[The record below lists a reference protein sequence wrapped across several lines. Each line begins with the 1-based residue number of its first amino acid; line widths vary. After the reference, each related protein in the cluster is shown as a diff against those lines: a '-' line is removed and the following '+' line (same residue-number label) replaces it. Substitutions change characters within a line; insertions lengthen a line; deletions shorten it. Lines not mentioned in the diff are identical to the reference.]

1 MSLTARRLARAL
13 TAAALT
19 LGAPALAQPVAPPP
33 LASPEADAAQTL
45 LPDALFRSLGDRVV
59 ALRLTSG
66 GEVVGRVLGVEPTLL
81 VVSTSPGNQVI
92 TLPRATVAEVRLMAA
107 APTFPPPIYVNRDG
121 EPVLQPAPRQRHVGL
136 NLSAAPGFLLDLDYG
151 RFRAFAN
158 LGIVLPLATNGAL
171 VPFSLGLGGGI
182 PVSAR
187 NPGLKLDLFA
197 FFSVIGDAY
206 HKTTSYNDTL
216 VSFGAGLGLHNTW
229 RNGLTLGFTVP
240 VLGYSV
246 FTAQSNTGSSSSSS
260 SSKTSTGIAYFYLA
274 GVESLPIGFIGYR
287 F

>member
-1 MSLTARRLARAL
+1 MSSTARRLARAL

-59 ALRLTSG
+59 ALRLTTG
-66 GEVVGRVLGVEPTLL
+66 GEIIGRLLGVEPTLL
-81 VVSTSPGNQVI
+81 VVSTSPSNQVI
-92 TLPRATVAEVRLMAA
+92 TLPRAAVAEVRLLGA
-107 APTFPPPIYVNRDG
+107 APPPPPIYVNRDG

-197 FFSVIGDAY
+197 FFSVIGDASNHSSY
-206 HKTTSYNDTL
+206 TYNDTL

-229 RNGLTLGFTVP
+229 RNVLTLGFTIP

-246 FTAQSNTGSSSSSS
+246 FTAQSNTGSS